1 MICLANAMVWL
12 RNLILATTLVAAMPL
27 AAARAADT
35 PPPMISVTGE
45 ATVSASPDLA
55 EVDGGVTT
63 QAKTAREASD
73 ANNKAMGAVLAALKG
88 AGVAEA
94 DIRTSRLSLQ
104 PQMAPTRAS
113 PDAPPAI
120 VGYRASNRVTIR
132 AHDMTKVANTIDT
145 LLAAGANDIGGVDFM
160 VSNASK
166 WLDEARPKAIADA
179 RRKAEI
185 YAKAAGVAIG
195 APLSISEGSSS
206 GPIAPKMFRAGMA
219 AAAPTPIAAGDE
231 TLTITVSVS
240 YEIKPA
246 TP

>member
-1 MICLANAMVWL
+1 MVN
-12 RNLILATTLVAAMPL
+12 RMVRVRILAVAAALTFAAPL
-27 AAARAADT
+27 ATLAADVPT
-35 PPPMISVTGE
+35 PTISVTGE
-45 ATVSASPDLA
+45 ASVSVAPDLA

-73 ANNKAMGAVLAALKG
+73 ANNKAMAAVLAALKG
-88 AGVAEA
+88 AGIAEA

-104 PQMAPTRAS
+104 PQVAPARAGS
-113 PDAPPAI
+113 DTPPAI

-132 AHDMTKVANTIDT
+132 VRDMGKVANAIDT
-145 LLAAGANDIGGVDFM
+145 LLAAGANDIGGVDFL

-166 WLDEARPKAIADA
+166 WLDEARPKAVADA

-185 YAKAAGVAIG
+185 YAKAAGVVIG
-195 APLSISEGSSS
+195 VPN
-206 GPIAPKMFRAGMA
+206 GPIAPRAFKGGIA

-231 TLTITVSVS
+231 TLTITISIA

>member
-1 MICLANAMVWL
+1 MIDKVHARMLVVAVALA
-12 RNLILATTLVAAMPL
+12 AAMPL
-27 AAARAADT
+27 PTHAADA
-35 PPPMISVTGE
+35 PPPNISVTGE
-45 ATVSASPDLA
+45 ASVSVPPDLA

-73 ANNKAMGAVLAALKG
+73 ANNKSMAAVLAALKG
-88 AGVAEA
+88 AGIAEP

-104 PQMAPTRAS
+104 PQMAPTRTS

-132 AHDMTKVANTIDT
+132 VHDMTKVANTIDT

-206 GPIAPKMFRAGMA
+206 GPIAPKMFRAGI
-219 AAAPTPIAAGDE
+219 APTPIAAGDE
-231 TLTITVSVS
+231 TLTITVSVA

>member
-1 MICLANAMVWL
+1 MRC
-12 RNLILATTLVAAMPL
+12 ATPL
-27 AAARAADT
+27 AARAADT
-35 PPPMISVTGE
+35 PPPTISVTGE
-45 ATVSASPDLA
+45 ASVSVAPDLA

-63 QAKTAREASD
+63 QAKTAREASE
-73 ANNKAMGAVLAALKG
+73 ANNKAMAAVLAALKG
-88 AGVAEA
+88 AGIAEA

-104 PQMAPTRAS
+104 PQVSPMRAGADTPT
-113 PDAPPAI
+113 I

-132 AHDMTKVANTIDT
+132 VHDIGKVAETFDA
-145 LLAAGANDIGGVDFM
+145 LLAAGANDIGGINFL

-185 YAKAAGVAIG
+185 YAKAAGVSVG
-195 APLSISEGSSS
+195 APFSISEEGST
-206 GPIAPKMFRAGMA
+206 GPIAPRGFVAGHA
-219 AAAPTPIAAGDE
+219 AAAATPIAAGDE
-231 TLTITVSVS
+231 TLTVTVSVA

>member
-1 MICLANAMVWL
+1 MIGLASRAV
-12 RNLILATTLVAAMPL
+12 RSRTLVL
-27 AAARAADT
+27 AAALAAATPLAVRAADT
-35 PPPMISVTGE
+35 PPPTISVTGE
-45 ATVSASPDLA
+45 ATVSAPPDLA

-73 ANNKAMGAVLAALKG
+73 ANNKAMAAVLAALKG

-104 PQMAPTRAS
+104 PQMAPARPSTDTPA
-113 PDAPPAI
+113 AI

-132 AHDMTKVANTIDT
+132 MHDMAKVANTIDT
-145 LLAAGANDIGGVDFM
+145 LLAAGANDIGGVNFM

-185 YAKAAGVAIG
+185 YAKAAGVTLG
-195 APLSISEGSSS
+195 APLSISEDSSN
-206 GPIAPKMFRAGMA
+206 GPIAPKMFRAGLSQGI
-219 AAAPTPIAAGDE
+219 PTPIAAGDE
-231 TLTITVSVS
+231 PLTIIINVS
-240 YEIKPA
+240 YELKPA

>member
-1 MICLANAMVWL
+1 MVRVRLLAIAAA
-12 RNLILATTLVAAMPL
+12 LAASAPL
-27 AAARAADT
+27 AAYAADT
-35 PPPMISVTGE
+35 PPPTISVTGE
-45 ATVSASPDLA
+45 ASVSVAPDLA

-73 ANNKAMGAVLAALKG
+73 ANNKAMAAVLAALKG
-88 AGVAEA
+88 AGIAET

-104 PQMAPTRAS
+104 PQVAPARVSSDT
-113 PDAPPAI
+113 PPAI
-120 VGYRASNRVTIR
+120 VGYRASNRVTVR
-132 AHDMTKVANTIDT
+132 VHDMGKVASTLDT
-145 LLAAGANDIGGVDFM
+145 LLAAGANDIGGIDFM

-185 YAKAAGVAIG
+185 YAKAAGVSIG
-195 APLSISEGSSS
+195 APLSISEESSS
-206 GPIAPKMFRAGMA
+206 GPIVPRAFKAGLAP
-219 AAAPTPIAAGDE
+219 AAPTPIAVGDE
-231 TLTITVSVS
+231 TLTITISVA

>member
-1 MICLANAMVWL
+1 MVRVLA
-12 RNLILATTLVAAMPL
+12 IVAALAVMAPL
-27 AAARAADT
+27 AARAGDT
-35 PPPMISVTGE
+35 PPPTISVTGE
-45 ATVSASPDLA
+45 ASISVAPDLA

-73 ANNKAMGAVLAALKG
+73 ANNKAMAAVLAALKG
-88 AGVAEA
+88 AGVA
-94 DIRTSRLSLQ
+94 DTDVRTSRLSLQ
-104 PQMAPTRAS
+104 PQVAPARAGS
-113 PDAPPAI
+113 DVQPAI

-132 AHDMTKVANTIDT
+132 VHDMTRVAGTVDT
-145 LLAAGANDIGGVDFM
+145 LLAAGANDIGGVNFM

-185 YAKAAGVAIG
+185 YAKAAGVGVG
-195 APLSISEGSSS
+195 APLSISEESSS
-206 GPIAPKMFRAGMA
+206 GPIAPKMFRAGMVQGI
-219 AAAPTPIAAGDE
+219 PTPIVAGDE
-231 TLTITVSVS
+231 TLTITISVS

>member
-1 MICLANAMVWL
+1 MV
-12 RNLILATTLVAAMPL
+12 RVRILAL
-27 AAARAADT
+27 AAALTVAAPSAALAADT
-35 PPPMISVTGE
+35 PPPTISVTGE
-45 ATVSASPDLA
+45 ASVSVTPDLA

-73 ANNKAMGAVLAALKG
+73 ANNKAMGAVLTALKG
-88 AGVAEA
+88 AGIAEA

-104 PQMAPTRAS
+104 PQVAS
-113 PDAPPAI
+113 ARVSSDTPPAI
-120 VGYRASNRVTIR
+120 VGYRANNQVTVRV
-132 AHDMTKVANTIDT
+132 HDMAKVANTVDT
-145 LLAAGANDIGGVDFM
+145 LLAAGANDIGGVSFM

-195 APLSISEGSSS
+195 APLSISEDSPN
-206 GPIAPKMFRAGMA
+206 GPTGPRVFKAGLAP
-219 AAAPTPIAAGDE
+219 AAPTPIAAGDE
-231 TLTITVSVS
+231 ALTITISVT